1 MFRFEQMIHSRM
13 TLREVVQ
20 RWPRTAGVVERYGF
34 RTVCH
39 DCDLQTA
46 ARRQGVPAMEVI
58 LALNLEVFGDS
69 AETNERAACR
79 RA

>member
-13 TLREVVQ
+13 TLREVVH
-20 RWPRTAGVVERYGF
+20 RWPRTVGVVERYGF
-34 RTVCH
+34 RAVCH

-46 ARRQGVPAMEVI
+46 ALRQGVPAMEVI

>member
-1 MFRFEQMIHSRM
+1 MFRSDQMIHSRM

-34 RTVCH
+34 RAVCH

-46 ARRQGVPAMEVI
+46 ARRQGVSALDVI

-69 AETNERAACR
+69 AETYQPAACR